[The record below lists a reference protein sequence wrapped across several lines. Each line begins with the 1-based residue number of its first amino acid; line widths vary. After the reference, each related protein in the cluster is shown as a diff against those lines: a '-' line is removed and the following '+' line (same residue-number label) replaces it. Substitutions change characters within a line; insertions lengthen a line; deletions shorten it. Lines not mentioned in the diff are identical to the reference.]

1 MLRTALKPRWLALL
15 GLVVLI
21 VIAFIQLGRWQLGV
35 AQDKAR
41 VEAVKQAGQR
51 PVVDLTTLLRPH
63 QDFPPE
69 VGGRMITTTGS
80 YAAGQVLVDGR
91 LLDGTRGYWVITP
104 FTVESTGAT
113 LAMLRGWTPTATT
126 PPPPQGSV
134 TVRASLAPGE
144 SPSETGLPEGHLS
157 SVDLAR
163 LVNRWHGDLYNGFG
177 FVQDEQPTPLEATT
191 AGLTR
196 VPPPVPASGVQ
207 WRNAAYALQWW
218 VFAAFAVYLWL
229 RMVHLAAKEER
240 APVIVKQ
247 TATKEE
253 ASLP

>member
-15 GLVVLI
+15 GLVILI
-21 VIAFIQLGRWQLGV
+21 VVAFVQLGRWQLGV

-41 VEAVKQAGQR
+41 VEAVKSAGQK

-63 QDFPPE
+63 QGFPAE
-69 VGGRMITTTGS
+69 VGGRMVTTTGT
-80 YAAGQVLVDGR
+80 YAAGQVLVQGRLMDGR
-91 LLDGTRGYWVITP
+91 AGYWVITP
-104 FTVESTGAT
+104 LTVEATGAT
-113 LAMLRGWTPTATT
+113 LAMLRGWTPTPTA
-126 PPPPQGSV
+126 PPAPEGAV

-144 SPSETGLPEGHLS
+144 SPSQSGLPEGRLS

-163 LVNRWHGDLYNGFG
+163 LVNSWHGDLYNGFG
-177 FVQDEQPTPLEATT
+177 FVQDERPSPPAATT

-218 VFAAFAVYLWL
+218 VFAAFALYLWV
-229 RMVHLAAKEER
+229 RMVHQAHREEQ
-240 APVIVKQ
+240 APVIVK
-247 TATKEE
+247 AAPTKEE
-253 ASLP
+253 APLP